1 MVLGSSSPIK
11 SIQRGTTLSANNSVV
26 NVTITAVD
34 LDKSFVSGT
43 NQTGYMNGGSTAN
56 GIGNGAGATLTTTTN
71 LEVTPGSSFSPG
83 TVPGTLHW
91 EVIEYV

>member
-1 MVLGSSSPIK
+1 MAVLGSSSPIK
-11 SIQRGTTLSANNSVV
+11 SIQRGTTYSSSGV

-43 NQTGYMNGGSTAN
+43 NQTGYLNNGANAN
-56 GIGNGAGATLTTTTN
+56 GIGGGAGATLTTTTN

>member
-1 MVLGSSSPIK
+1 MAVLGSSSPIK
-11 SIQRGTTLSANNSVV
+11 SIQRGITYSSSGV

-43 NQTGYMNGGSTAN
+43 NQTGYMSNGASAN
-56 GIGNGAGATLTTTTN
+56 GIGGGAGATLTTTTN
-71 LEVTPGSSFSPG
+71 LAVTGGSTFSPG
-83 TVPGTLHW
+83 TLTATLHW